1 MVQINEGPAS
11 ELGGGEGECP
21 VPCDLG
27 KQGSGQESEEGV
39 GVGKEDPI
47 IPQVFSLLDF
57 FYIQNIFFS
66 KWITIN
72 IISFVI
78 FFPSSRLYDKLTG
91 KYFQP
96 FNNKM

>member
-1 MVQINEGPAS
+1 MVKINEGPAS
-11 ELGGGEGECP
+11 ELGGGEGEFL

-57 FYIQNIFFS
+57 FYIQNIFFQ
-66 KWITIN
+66 N
-72 IISFVI
+72 G
-78 FFPSSRLYDKLTG
+78 LL
-91 KYFQP
+91 
-96 FNNKM
+96 